1 MSIMFADKKIADFF
15 FFFPELQKIL
25 ALWFNLQK

>member
-1 MSIMFADKKIADFF
+1 MSIMFADKKIADF